1 MVLQESKSKKNCSA
15 RERTLTGRTGEYV
28 KGVVRKKTQEEQKLE
43 AIMENIDM
51 KIDRL
56 LVCLGQLQYL
66 L

>member
-1 MVLQESKSKKNCSA
+1 M
-15 RERTLTGRTGEYV
+15 